1 VRNAICLLP
10 LLALASGPA
19 LAAPVEATR
28 TLRGDHDVSAPFGVQ
43 NLAGR
48 MRVVA
53 GNEDRA
59 EVTVTVHA
67 ESESLADAVRLQEVR
82 DEHGVPTLRVRY
94 PRDETQFRYPEG
106 GSRNSRIEYDGRRVT
121 VSSSSGAVV
130 WADVEVRLPRRA
142 VEAKFRNGVGSL
154 AATGVSGTL
163 AFDTASGDVS
173 LSHVEGDLLADTGSG
188 NVEVN
193 DAAGR
198 LRCDT
203 GSGDC
208 SITGFRGE
216 TLDLDTGSG
225 SLVATDVEARL
236 VKADTGS
243 GDIRLS
249 RAAIEEL
256 RADTGSGGVDVET
269 SGEKLRRITADTG
282 SGDVR
287 LRMGPEASFE
297 VRAELGG
304 GRIDNRY
311 ENAEPILDRNE
322 IVGYRRGDGRIKI
335 DVDTG
340 SGRLLLEP

>member
-1 VRNAICLLP
+1 MRKAICLLP
-10 LLALASGPA
+10 LLVFGSSPA
-19 LAAPVEATR
+19 VPAPVEATR
-28 TLRGDHDVSAPFGVQ
+28 TLRGDHDVSAPFAVQ

-53 GNEDRA
+53 GDGDRA

-67 ESESLADAVRLQEVR
+67 ESESLADAVRLEEVR

-94 PRDETQFRYPEG
+94 PRDETRFRYPAAE
-106 GSRNSRIEYDGRRVT
+106 SRDSRTEYDGRRVT
-121 VSSSSGAVV
+121 VSSSSGVVV
-130 WADVEVRLPRRA
+130 WADVEVRLPRRS
-142 VEAKFRNGVGSL
+142 VEAKLRNGVGSL
-154 AATGVSGTL
+154 SATDVSGTL
-163 AFDTASGDVS
+163 AFDTGSGDVA
-173 LSHVEGDLLADTGSG
+173 LSHVKGDLLADTGSG
-188 NVEVN
+188 NVLAN
-193 DAAGR
+193 DVSGR

-203 GSGDC
+203 GSGNC

-225 SLVATDVEARL
+225 SLVATDVEAQL

-249 RAAIEEL
+249 RAAVEEL
-256 RADTGSGGVDVET
+256 RADTGSGDVDVDT
-269 SGEKLRRITADTG
+269 SGEKLRRLKADTG

-297 VRAELGG
+297 VRADMGS
-304 GRIDNRY
+304 GRIESRY
-311 ENAEPILDRNE
+311 EDAEPIFHRRE